1 MQHRKEELPLTGNS
15 CHADDMKNWIVRFAT
30 LLVFNVAVLLLIVLL
45 VPSVKGAWGVLWGGV
60 ILTFA
65 TMWLKPALNKWFA
78 ARAAKKTGE
87 LSKAGLK
94 VVTFLSVFVVALIV
108 WVLTV
113 LLSQLH
119 VDGWFWGYVIPPI
132 ALLLAWVIYDAVD
145 DKLEAQTSRLYD
157 SATGKKSA
165 VDASA
170 PAVPLAPAAPTGD
183 PAAAQAAPPVP
194 TKVTDDD
201 GLTPEQRKMFD
212 ELG

>member
-1 MQHRKEELPLTGNS
+1 
-15 CHADDMKNWIVRFAT
+15 MKNWIVRFAT

-45 VPSVKGAWGVLWGGV
+45 VPSVNGAWGVLWGGV

-65 TMWLKPALNKWFA
+65 TMWIKPALNKWFA
-78 ARAAKKTGE
+78 GRAAKKAGE

-94 VVTFLSVFVVALIV
+94 VITFLSVFVVAFIV

-119 VDGWFWGYVIPPI
+119 VDGWFWGYVVPPL

-145 DKLEAQTSRLYD
+145 DKLEAQASRLYD
-157 SATGKKSA
+157 SATGKRGA

-170 PAVPLAPAAPTGD
+170 PPVPLAPGAPGA
-183 PAAAQAAPPVP
+183 PAQAAPLR
-194 TKVTDDD
+194 VTDDD
-201 GLTPEQRKMFD
+201 GLTPEQRKLFD